1 MIKINNI
8 NEEKMLSLSGLLH
21 DIGKFMQRA
30 EIENENNFDKK
41 GFEEDKKLFAVFKNG
56 YFSYIHAAYTAYFLD
71 NFLNINNNELK
82 SKIIDL
88 SASHHKSKNNIIS
101 KADIYSASM
110 DRIVDDE
117 NLDAEDLEKLEKIYG
132 NKNTYKKIRQQSIF
146 DKVHLYKKYDKGNIN
161 EKLKGKN
168 KIELEKIDY
177 ETLEKIFPK
186 FIESDELIPKEGNL
200 LTDKYN
206 YLWDEFLKEYK
217 EISKIEN
224 FDTFYSQLS
233 YLLQK
238 YTSNIPSSTINYPD
252 ISLYD
257 HLRTTAAIAS
267 CLSNK
272 NNKFILLE
280 GDISGIQ
287 KFIFKI
293 TDSEDK
299 SKVAKRLRGRS
310 FYIWLLTE
318 VIAKY
323 IIRYFD
329 LTISNILYSG
339 GGKFQ
344 IILPEK
350 LNRNDEEIYV
360 SKELKVLEYSI
371 NKWLSEKFDG
381 LISIVFG
388 ILIEDFNIL
397 DKRTERSYS
406 DLLYEMNNKLQEK
419 KLQKYVNEIISE
431 EEFFVNQKEK
441 QEEIKKC
448 KICGVKLK
456 TNENSICKECQIH
469 EGIGTH
475 LAKGNKVII
484 FSKSDIK
491 FDNEEIK
498 NLVKI
503 DFDEFGKVYIA
514 RNEKLEKNIIIK
526 VMNDENLLDIL
537 KVNNTKNEKI
547 KGFKFL
553 GDTVPKAK
561 EKISKEDFE
570 DLEFEIEKGAPLTF
584 EAISKLS
591 IGDKKLGILKMDVD
605 NLGMIFAMGFE
616 KDNSN
621 SEKSIS
627 RIASLSRN
635 FDLFFGGYL
644 NKICDKIF
652 EIWKNEVK
660 NLEDQKLMNIASK
673 ITNIFYITYSGGDDL
688 FIVGPWDYTIELALE
703 IRNEL
708 KRFTGYNPNI
718 EISGGIAIVKNKYP
732 ISNAA
737 EIAEENLEKSKNLS
751 TQKGMI
757 NVFDTSL
764 SWEEKEINGVKY
776 KKFEDVLNKAKEYT
790 KLVRNDSINRGL
802 IYYIYM
808 LNKEYCDKRKNVSP
822 LYIPKL
828 FYKVYRTTEKSLAD
842 KIIDDLIAKEYFKEF
857 KFIGSYILEKTRGGM

>member
-1 MIKINNI
+1 MKNNNI
-8 NEEKMLSLSGLLH
+8 NEEKILSLSGLLH

-30 EIENENNFDKK
+30 EIENEDNFDKN
-41 GFEEDKKLFAVFKNG
+41 GFEEDKNLFAVFKNG
-56 YFSYIHAAYTAYFLD
+56 YYGYLHTAYTAYFID
-71 NFLNINNNELK
+71 KYIKDVNLK
-82 SKIIDL
+82 RKILEI
-88 SASHHKSKNNIIS
+88 SASHHKVDNIIS
-101 KADIYSASM
+101 KADKYSASM

-117 NLDAEDLEKLEKIYG
+117 SLDAESLEKLEKIYG
-132 NKNTYKKIRQQSIF
+132 NENTYKKIRQQSIF
-146 DKVHLYKKYDKGNIN
+146 DKVDLYKKYDKGNFN
-161 EKLKGKN
+161 EELKGKN

-177 ETLEKIFPK
+177 ENLEEIFPK
-186 FIESDELIPKEGNL
+186 FIESEELIPKEGNL

-206 YLWDEFLKEYK
+206 YLWNEFLKEYK
-217 EISKIEN
+217 EITKIEN
-224 FDTFYSQLS
+224 FDTFYNQLS

-267 CLSNK
+267 CLTNK
-272 NNKFILLE
+272 NDKFILLE

-323 IIRYFD
+323 IISYFD

-344 IILPEK
+344 ILLPKK
-350 LNRNDEEIYV
+350 LNRNDKEIDI

-388 ILIEDFNIL
+388 ILVEDFNIL

-406 DLLYEMNNKLQEK
+406 DLLYRMNNKLQEK
-419 KLQKYVNEIISE
+419 KLQKYANEIISE
-431 EEFFVNQKEK
+431 EDFFVNQKEK
-441 QEEIKKC
+441 KEPIKKC
-448 KICGVKLK
+448 RICGIKLK
-456 TNENSICKECQIH
+456 DNEEYICKECQIH
-469 EGIGTH
+469 EKLGTH
-475 LAKGNKVII
+475 LAKDNKIII

-491 FDNEEIK
+491 IDNKEIK
-498 NLVKI
+498 NLVKV
-503 DFDEFGKVYIA
+503 DFDKFGKVYIT
-514 RNEKLEKNIIIK
+514 RNEDLEKNIIK
-526 VMNDENLLDIL
+526 VMSDENLLDIL
-537 KVNNTKNEKI
+537 KVNNTKNEII
-547 KGFKFL
+547 KGFKFI

-561 EKISKEDFE
+561 EKISKENLE
-570 DLEFEIEKGAPLTF
+570 DLEFEIEKESPLTF

-616 KDNSN
+616 KNKNN

-644 NKICDKIF
+644 NKICDKVF
-652 EIWKNEVK
+652 ENWKKEVK
-660 NLEDQKLMNIASK
+660 KLEDQKLTNIVSK

-737 EIAEENLEKSKNLS
+737 EIAEEYLEKSKNLS

-757 NVFDTSL
+757 NVFNTSL

-776 KKFEDVLNKAKEYT
+776 KKFEDVLNKAKKYT
-790 KLVRNDSINRGL
+790 ELVRNDSINRGL

-808 LNKEYCDKRKNVSP
+808 LNKEYCDERKNVNP

-842 KIIDDLIAKEYFKEF
+842 KIIEDLVTNEYFKEF
-857 KFIGSYILEKTRGGM
+857 KFIGSYILEKTRGGV